1 MGGANSESKE
11 CMERCNRPISYKNAL
26 LHKVSGIKI
35 SFTKNFFWGGG
46 GGGGGGTHIAWP
58 KATAR
63 RRVVWREAETT
74 SIHFTK

>member
-46 GGGGGGTHIAWP
+46 GGGGGDTYRVAEGHCEEEGGV
-58 KATAR
+58 AR
-63 RRVVWREAETT
+63 
-74 SIHFTK
+74 S